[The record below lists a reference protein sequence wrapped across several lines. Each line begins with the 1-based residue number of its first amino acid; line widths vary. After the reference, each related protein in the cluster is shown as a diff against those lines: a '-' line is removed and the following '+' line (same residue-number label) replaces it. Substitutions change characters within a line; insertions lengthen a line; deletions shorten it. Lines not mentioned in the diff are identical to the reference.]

1 MLSGQQCKATGMCGV
16 ISATLAHTVYLEHP
30 LPVSTVQASGPLEI
44 LHSEEAGS

>member
-1 MLSGQQCKATGMCGV
+1 MCGV